1 MCIRLG
7 ARHRD
12 GKSKKERGK
21 FDKGTNGHKVS
32 LRRFDWKIKYLL
44 SISQYVTTLGQSF
57 IFSYPQIFYDFAII
71 ELGAVLDNVNLL
83 SRDLVRKSRLSTE
96 TQYRLIEHFVA
107 GTTARCAS
115 SLVGVNRKTVAYFYH
130 RLRQKAQAAS
140 ARVWNP

>member
-1 MCIRLG
+1 M
-7 ARHRD
+7 
-12 GKSKKERGK
+12 
-21 FDKGTNGHKVS
+21 
-32 LRRFDWKIKYLL
+32 
-44 SISQYVTTLGQSF
+44 
-57 IFSYPQIFYDFAII
+57 FSYPQIFYDFAII

-130 RLRQKAQAAS
+130 RLRQKAQAAKRPCLES
-140 ARVWNP
+140 LNKVVDENNVLYTCTRA